1 MSNSS
6 DDENTELSYCF
17 SNLDRLQKRSSLPF
31 SGRPSVHPVQDLGFR
46 MRDSDRSSSFL
57 EKMGR
62 SSLRAYRV

>member
-31 SGRPSVHPVQDLGFR
+31 SGRSSVHPVQDLGFR
-46 MRDSDRSSSFL
+46 MRDSDNIPHYNIP
-57 EKMGR
+57 
-62 SSLRAYRV
+62 SLLVTDKEHVP